1 MFRQQAKDVF
11 RVPNHGYYFVF
22 GERRE
27 WNNKKTSFPPTAATV
42 QGQTRAGPQCATHD
56 TS

>member
-42 QGQTRAGPQCATHD
+42 QGQTRAGPQCATRD